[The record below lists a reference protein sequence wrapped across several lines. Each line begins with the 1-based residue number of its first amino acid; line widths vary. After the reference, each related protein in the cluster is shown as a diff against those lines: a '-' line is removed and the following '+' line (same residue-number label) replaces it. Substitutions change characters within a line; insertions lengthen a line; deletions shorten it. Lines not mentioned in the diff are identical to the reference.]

1 LLPPVVVAAV
11 GGPLLGVLI
20 ARLTLGPLALRVL
33 TGQDADPATALPWW
47 RLGLVTVAF
56 LAAVAVVV
64 PVESALRR
72 RRRLSE
78 VLRAG
83 DE

>member
-1 LLPPVVVAAV
+1 MSVA
-11 GGPLLGVLI
+11 L
-20 ARLTLGPLALRVL
+20 
-33 TGQDADPATALPWW
+33 
-47 RLGLVTVAF
+47 

-72 RRRLSE
+72 RERLSE

-83 DE
+83 E

>member
-1 LLPPVVVAAV
+1 
-11 GGPLLGVLI
+11 VLV
-20 ARLTLGPLALRVL
+20 RLTFGSLDLRLL
-33 TGQDADPATALPWW
+33 TGADPAPVPPWW
-47 RLGLVTVAF
+47 GIGLVAVVF

-83 DE
+83 GG